1 MPLAKG
7 IRSPREEHPMAK
19 AVGIS
24 GSPRRAG
31 NSATL
36 LRAALQGAAAAGAET
51 ALVHLNDLTY
61 RGCQGCADCGQ
72 GGECTLQDELTPVF
86 AALREADVW
95 LLASPIYHDGLS
107 GQFKG
112 FFDRCA
118 AWEGQ
123 NRLPGKRRAAMII
136 TYMDKRREDYLRVA
150 RTVPF
155 YLGWMGD
162 FGEVPVLDGAELG
175 PADAA
180 AARADLLAEAEALGR
195 GLVEELGRR

>member
-1 MPLAKG
+1 MV
-7 IRSPREEHPMAK
+7 K

-36 LRAALQGAAAAGAET
+36 LQAALQGAAAAGAET

-61 RGCQGCADCGQ
+61 RGCQACADCGR
-72 GGECTLQDELTPVF
+72 GGECILEDGLTPVL
-86 AALREADVW
+86 ATLREADVW

-107 GQFKG
+107 GQFKA

-123 NRLPGKRRAAMII
+123 NRLPGRRRAARII
-136 TYMDKRREDYLRVA
+136 TYMDKRREDYLQVA
-150 RTVPF
+150 RAVPL

-162 FGEVPVLDGAELG
+162 FGEVPVTEGAELG

-195 GLVEELGRR
+195 GLVEELGRQ

>member
-1 MPLAKG
+1 MV
-7 IRSPREEHPMAK
+7 K
-19 AVGIS
+19 AVGIA

-36 LRAALQGAAAAGAET
+36 LRVALQGAEVAGAET
-51 ALVHLNDLTY
+51 KLVHLNDLTY
-61 RGCQGCADCGQ
+61 RGCQGCAECGQ
-72 GGECTLQDELTPVF
+72 GGECILQDELTPVL
-86 AALREADVW
+86 AALRETDIW

-107 GQFKG
+107 GQFKS

-118 AWEGQ
+118 AWEGE

-136 TYMDKRREDYLRVA
+136 TYMEQTREDYLQVA
-150 RTVPF
+150 RTVPY

-162 FGEVPVLDGAELG
+162 FGEVPLLDGAGLG

-180 AARADLLAEAEALGR
+180 AGRADLLAEAGALGR
-195 GLVEELGRR
+195 GLVEELGRRDDGRR